1 MRPAALH
8 ESPPMPRRRLK
19 RISKRLPRTISE
31 LVAAGGPTAFARA
44 AAETAARKTFEFW
57 LDVLERIEQDDLDE
71 QDQMFCALYI
81 RSLRRKLG
89 VPQSKEEAREQTRL
103 RVKRF
108 RERRAQAQLK

>member
-1 MRPAALH
+1 MARPSGGVTRKPSDATTAIEADIQATASNH
-8 ESPPMPRRRLK
+8 
-19 RISKRLPRTISE
+19 SE

-57 LDVLERIEQDDLDE
+57 LDVLERIDQDELDE

-81 RSLRRKLG
+81 RSLRRRLG

-108 RERRAQAQLK
+108 RERARKLN